1 MFNNYNYGAVSV
13 MNTLCCEYNSIA
25 FLNYSII
32 RGHTLMIFLAT
43 HPFCKSVGG
52 LTRKKKK
59 KVSFSLDLYI
69 LSYIQLV
76 LF

>member
-43 HPFCKSVGG
+43 CPFYKSAGG
-52 LTRKKKK
+52 LTR
-59 KVSFSLDLYI
+59 
-69 LSYIQLV
+69 
-76 LF
+76 

>member
-43 HPFCKSVGG
+43 CPFYKSAGG
-52 LTRKKKK
+52 LTRWEKKNKK
-59 KVSFSLDLYI
+59 RFPSP
-69 LSYIQLV
+69 
-76 LF
+76 